1 MPCPHAVTEDHE
13 LPAVEAVLAGTL
25 ALMTGYCQ
33 SLQADLPPQN
43 RVPMGHKIGENLAL
57 LADHPALTE
66 TFQRVLLGLRARWL
80 AMSDCTE
87 GARPAGVTLAWS
99 APPRLQ

>member
-1 MPCPHAVTEDHE
+1 MPCPHALTEDHE

-33 SLQADLPPQN
+33 SLQADLPPHN
-43 RVPMGHKIGENLAL
+43 RVPMGRKIGENLAL

-66 TFQRVLLGLRARWL
+66 AFQRVLLGLRARWL

-87 GARPAGVTLAWS
+87 GARPGSGTPAWG
-99 APPRLQ
+99 APSRLQ